1 MAKAFKVANYEPNKA
16 MVVDALN
23 LAFRWFHSKQQDFVE
38 DYIATVKSLR
48 RSFECGMVFITTDSR
63 GSTYRKSIYPEYK
76 ANRAEKYE
84 QQSPEEEKRFM
95 EFMAEFRRTISTI
108 ENECPEFQVIQ
119 YDGVEADDLAAR
131 LTRYRK
137 KYGIDKLMLV
147 SSDRDWDLLLVDE
160 HISRFSYVSQKIINL
175 ENWHEFYE
183 HTQEQHIS
191 VKCLQGDSG
200 DNVPGIYKVGP
211 ATALKLLKQFGTAM
225 DVADAIP
232 IAGKYKYIEYTNN
245 FGSDAIY
252 RNYMLMD
259 LLAFCDEAIGAEN
272 IIDFDD
278 KVTSYVSTLAS

>member
-1 MAKAFKVANYEPNKA
+1 MAKAFKVANYDPTKA

-48 RSFECGMVFITTDSR
+48 RSFECGLVFIAVDTR
-63 GSTYRKSIYPEYK
+63 GSSYRKAIYPEYK
-76 ANRAEKYE
+76 ANRTEKYE

-95 EFMAEFRRTISTI
+95 EFMAEFRRTMSTI
-108 ENECPEFQVIQ
+108 ENECSEFQILQ
-119 YDGVEADDLAAR
+119 YDGVEADDIAA
-131 LTRYRK
+131 LLVKSRK

-147 SSDRDWDLLLVDE
+147 SSDRDWDLLILDDK
-160 HISRFSYVSQKIINL
+160 ISRFSYVSQKIINL
-175 ENWHEFYE
+175 ENWHDFYE

-200 DNVPGIYKVGP
+200 DNVPGIHKVGP

-232 IAGKYKYIEYTNN
+232 ISGRYKYIEYTNN

-259 LLAFCDEAIGAEN
+259 LLAFCDEAIGTDN
-272 IIDFDD
+272 IKDMDD
-278 KVTSYVSTLAS
+278 KVTSYVSLLTN

>member
-1 MAKAFKVANYEPNKA
+1 MSKAFKPANYKPRKA

-23 LAFRWFHSKQQDFVE
+23 LAFRWYHSKQQNFVE

-48 RSFECGMVFITTDSR
+48 RSFECGMVFITVDSR
-63 GSTYRKSIYPEYK
+63 GSTYRKNIYPEYK
-76 ANRAEKYE
+76 ANRTEKYE
-84 QQSPEEEKRFM
+84 QQTPEEEKRFL
-95 EFMAEFRRTISTI
+95 EFIAEFRRTIAEI
-108 ENECPEFQVIQ
+108 ENSCPEFLVLQ
-119 YDGVEADDLAAR
+119 YDGVEADDLAAK
-131 LTRYRK
+131 LVKSRK
-137 KYGIDKLMLV
+137 RFNIEELMLV
-147 SSDRDWDLLLVDE
+147 SSDKDWDLLILDDG
-160 HISRFSYVSQKIINL
+160 ISRFSYVTQKIINL
-175 ENWHEFYE
+175 ENWHDFYDYS
-183 HTQEQHIS
+183 QEQHIS
-191 VKCLQGDSG
+191 IKCLQGDSG
-200 DNVPGIYKVGP
+200 DNVPGINKVGP

-232 IAGKYKYIEYTNN
+232 IPGKYKYIEYTNN